1 MKMLNLGRF
10 ALAASGLAVAVAMPA
25 HAQLATNTF
34 ATQASITV
42 VPTTVESSARTSAIA
57 ISGNNV
63 TVASLGSISG
73 DGETI
78 TAPGAGTITTAGDAF
93 TYNVSVVDEDEVLAT
108 TLLTTA
114 GAVGRV
120 EDLPAFSTQTTQVG
134 GDAGDAAITALSSGA
149 ATAEIGTA
157 VGTTVSVVQQASL
170 SVFK

>member
-42 VPTTVESSARTSAIA
+42 VPTTVESSARGASIA

-63 TVASLGSISG
+63 DVATSLGSISA
-73 DGETI
+73 DGTTI
-78 TAPGAGTITTAGDAF
+78 TPPGAATVVTAGDAF
-93 TYNVSVVDEDEVLAT
+93 TYNLSVVDEDVVAAPVLAT
-108 TLLTTA
+108 
-114 GAVGRV
+114 GAVTT
-120 EDLPAFSTQTTQVG
+120 LPDYSTQTTQVG
-134 GDAGDAAITALSSGA
+134 GAAGSATVTALSSGE
-149 ATAEIGTA
+149 ATAVIGTG
-157 VGTTVSVVQQASL
+157 VGTTVSVLQQASL

>member
-57 ISGNNV
+57 VSGNNV
-63 TVASLGSISG
+63 TVASLGSISA
-73 DGETI
+73 DGATI
-78 TAPGAGTITTAGDAF
+78 TAPGAGTITNPGDAF
-93 TYNVSVVDEDEVLAT
+93 TYNVSVVDEDTVAAT
-108 TLLTTA
+108 TLSS
-114 GAVGRV
+114 GAVSA
-120 EDLPAFSTQTTQVG
+120 LPDYSTQTTQVG
-134 GDAGDAAITALSSGA
+134 GAAGTATVTALSSGE
-149 ATAEIGTA
+149 ATAVIGTG
-157 VGTTVSVVQQASL
+157 VGTTVSVLQQASL